1 MKAGWML
8 ALIMLIFT
16 AVLTTWCMLLL
27 LWAKDKLVADGKRG
41 TELLQHAVRNAGYHR
56 HQ

>member
-41 TELLQHAVRNAGYHR
+41 NEFLQHAVCNAGDHK